1 MRTAWFANIVAV
13 RCAGGMLAKSRA
25 MLAAFA
31 ITWPRLTPALSCAA
45 FAVVPTRV
53 TEDNFGALLS
63 TVFRSV

>member
-25 MLAAFA
+25 MLVALA
-31 ITWPRLTPALSCAA
+31 ITWPRFAPTFSCAA
-45 FAVVPTRV
+45 LAVVPTRV
-53 TEDNFGALLS
+53 TDANFGAFLS